1 MPEVKEE
8 ETTTQ
13 LVASGIPS
21 IFIDA
26 IDAIIFRKHDNK
38 GEIRLSRSA
47 KVGILIEEA
56 LVSRGAIKRNSK
68 TGEWTVK
75 HQTIYVSGTAGK
87 EFA

>member
-8 ETTTQ
+8 ETTQ

-21 IFIDA
+21 TFIEA
-26 IDAIIFRKHDNK
+26 IDALIFRKHDNK
-38 GEIRLSRSA
+38 GEIKLSRST

-56 LVSRGAIKRNSK
+56 LLARGAIKRER

-75 HQTIYVSGTAGK
+75 HQTIYVSGNSRRSEA
-87 EFA
+87 A